1 MELMLFKSTSTK
13 VTRKQ
18 HKEKA
23 NPEDIAFRKSLRTR
37 LSQLKAIDKYLY
49 SEAQLAAF
57 WREEQQIRCL
67 LGFKYE
73 TYCPYKS
80 SPETESNK

>member
-1 MELMLFKSTSTK
+1 MEFNLDLFKSTSTK

-18 HKEKA
+18 HKETES
-23 NPEDIAFRKSLRTR
+23 PEDKAFRKSLRER
-37 LSQLKAIDKYLY
+37 LSQLKNLDKYLY

-73 TYCPYKS
+73 TYCPYKEAE
-80 SPETESNK
+80 PNK

>member
-1 MELMLFKSTSTK
+1 MELMLFNSSTK
-13 VTRKQ
+13 ATRKQ

-23 NPEDIAFRKSLRTR
+23 NPEDIAFRKSLRER
-37 LSQLKAIDKYLY
+37 LSKLKAIDKYLY

-73 TYCPYKS
+73 TYCPYK
-80 SPETESNK
+80 ETESNK